1 MNTSCL
7 QENLSKGLAVVG
19 RAVATHPALPVLS
32 HVLLAAQKTTDGSP
46 PAIHLAAADLDASVE
61 GEAAGKGHPVEIAFT
76 VRFLLDALSAMDEG
90 EVALETTSAT
100 HAGVLRPVRGE
111 SPIHV
116 IMPLSVRER

>member
-46 PAIHLAAADLDASVE
+46 PAIHLAAANLDASVE
-61 GEAAGKGHPVEIAFT
+61 GEPVEIAFT
-76 VRFLLDALSAMDEG
+76 VRFLLDTLSAMDEG
-90 EVALETTSAT
+90 QVALETTPTT